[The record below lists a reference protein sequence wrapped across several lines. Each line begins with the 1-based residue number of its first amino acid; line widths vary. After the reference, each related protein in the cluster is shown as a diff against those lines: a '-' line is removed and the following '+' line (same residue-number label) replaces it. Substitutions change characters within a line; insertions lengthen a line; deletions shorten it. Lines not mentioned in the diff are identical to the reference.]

1 MKSLV
6 RSTLLAAGIV
16 MIAGVHNASA
26 QIDNALEFTTSFSFT
41 AGNATLPAGSYTIT
55 PSDDDPQV
63 LELTGAGTSVFFLTD
78 SAQPKTTPSKD
89 EVVFSRYGGQY
100 VLKNIW
106 TIGSDV
112 GYVTVNALGERHI
125 SKHATLSTE
134 SRVAARKMASAK

>member
-106 TIGSDV
+106 TMGSDV
-112 GYVTVNALGERHI
+112 GYVTENALGERHI

-134 SRVAARKMASAK
+134 SRVAARKTASAK